1 MIYGQNVGVSCK
13 RAQIENRLQSDLTR
27 VDQRASGDM
36 SDLGGVGATSSADLS
51 SVTSE
56 MNASSATRC
65 RQAATSPHVFLVLVY
80 SLLFLVGLLLNGFAL
95 RVYFCRAKQTTSSVT
110 VYLKNLAASDF
121 LLSLCLPVRIINY
134 ASSSVPVHQVS
145 EDRSSFG
152 DSLPADRASRSR
164 HLHANLGLPP
174 VHVEYL
180 HLPVPLHLGTSPL
193 CPRRSEL
200 WCPAQSTAPP
210 LLQNH
215 PHLLRR
221 HLPARPRLP
230 GPLLPRYVPP
240 AVAGSAEAAGV
251 LQLQETRQV
260 AQEHVGAG
268 RRLLR
273 LLRPLPPGAS
283 ALRLPADAVLVEP
296 GLLLPEGAEHHV
308 VRSQRLPGPAHLL
321 HLLQGLPGPAE
332 REEDGQRHAGHLA
345 RRTAGDEER
354 RRGSKP
360 SDVLTDTN
368 TVTCGAGVRKGDTTK
383 ETRQRRH
390 DKGDTTK
397 EIRQRRHDKGDT
409 TPQTGDQMKRTVTLI
424 KLHISPGLK
433 I

>member
-134 ASSSVPVHQVS
+134 ASSSVPVHQVYC
-145 EDRSSFG
+145 SFG
-152 DSLPADRASRSR
+152 SSAFYLNMYASILFMGFIAAHRYLKIVHPLGTHFLQTVRAARVISTLTWVFLLSMSSTYISLSLSTWAPVPSVPGAVSCGVLRSLP
-164 HLHANLGLPP
+164 
-174 VHVEYL
+174 
-180 HLPVPLHLGTSPL
+180 
-193 CPRRSEL
+193 
-200 WCPAQSTAPP
+200 
-210 LLQNH
+210 
-215 PHLLRR
+215 
-221 HLPARPRLP
+221 
-230 GPLLPRYVPP
+230 
-240 AVAGSAEAAGV
+240 
-251 LQLQETRQV
+251 
-260 AQEHVGAG
+260 
-268 RRLLR
+268 LR
-273 LLRPLPPGAS
+273 LFYKIIHTCS
-283 ALRLPADAVLVEP
+283 AAIFLLVLVSLVLFYHDAVLVEP